1 MNIVGSKFR
10 VTFGI
15 TQAILHIQSETLI
28 NFTITQKD
36 GEVVDTT
43 EAVTVKMTELR
54 PLLYMVTWQE
64 SNGTTVTQ
72 VHDYE
77 KGTIYSNW
85 TTATGEFKNLQGML
99 EQI

>member
-10 VTFGI
+10 VTFGN
-15 TQAILHIQSETLI
+15 TTAILHIKSETS
-28 NFTITQKD
+28 ITFAITKKD

-43 EAVTVKMTELR
+43 ESVTVNMTELR

-64 SNGTTVTQ
+64 SSGTTVTQ

-85 TTATGEFKNLQGML
+85 TTPDGAFKNLQGLL